1 MKMLLMTAIKTSI
14 SEVMETMFFS
24 PVEFGPESTLAE
36 CAMDKENTM
45 ACKLSFTGNV
55 SGDLILVAPINLVTE
70 MAENFMGESRDH
82 LTHEHISGTL
92 TEMANMVC
100 GNALSKTNSKV
111 PFELG
116 IPEIIDKS
124 RIPEQELVSII
135 ETTLSKMAFILKIN

>member
-1 MKMLLMTAIKTSI
+1 MKTLLMTAITTSI
-14 SEVMETMFFS
+14 SEVMETMFFL

-45 ACKLSFTGNV
+45 ACKLAFTGDV
-55 SGDLILVAPINLVTE
+55 SGNLILLAPINLVTE
-70 MAENFMGESRDH
+70 MAENFMGESREH

-100 GNALSKTNSKV
+100 GNTLSKTESQV

-124 RIPEQELVSII
+124 RISEQEVVTIV
-135 ETTLSKMAFILKIN
+135 ETTISKMAFILNVN